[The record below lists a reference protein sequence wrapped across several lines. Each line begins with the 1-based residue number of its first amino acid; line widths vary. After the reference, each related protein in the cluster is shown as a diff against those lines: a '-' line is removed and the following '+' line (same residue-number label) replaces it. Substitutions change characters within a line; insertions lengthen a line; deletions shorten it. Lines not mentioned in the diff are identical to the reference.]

1 MLSTYLRAVGAC
13 KSWDS
18 GNILAQVLPSIE
30 RLTDNQIDELV
41 TAFNENV
48 ELGAVLVFVARR
60 RMNTGLVWC
69 RILTDW
75 EPANSGV
82 RPVILNKSLKFLN
95 DVLASEVL
103 TG

>member
-48 ELGAVLVFVARR
+48 ELRGSFGVCGTKT
-60 RMNTGLVWC
+60 NEYGTGLVPDLN
-69 RILTDW
+69 RLGTRQFRR
-75 EPANSGV
+75 ASGYIEQV
-82 RPVILNKSLKFLN
+82 
-95 DVLASEVL
+95 
-103 TG
+103 T